1 MASNEYWAEMTNE
14 DWEAIDAAELEQFN
28 AEQDARDAERDQR

>member
-1 MASNEYWAEMTNE
+1 MDRAEMDEMNA
-14 DWEAIDAAELEQFN
+14 DYEAIDAAEYDQFN